1 MKHNSCLISRFNFS
15 IYESIYTYQP
25 PDMSCFRHTVGT
37 KSQGQK
43 TKAKEKNDG
52 VLFLKGLYW
61 DEKTINLGSNITH
74 WLNQYIQGFLPEMV
88 SAEKSNLAK
97 Q

>member
-1 MKHNSCLISRFNFS
+1 MNQS
-15 IYESIYTYQP
+15 IHINHQTWAVL
-25 PDMSCFRHTVGT
+25 DTVGT